1 MLDLQR
7 RSHSGDGAPPSRARP
22 ARTISQRRRSSAL
35 LCSTCKDDLTAETEL
50 RPPVLDLQGRSH
62 SGDGAPPSR
71 ARPARTISQRRRSS
85 ALPCSTCKDD
95 LTAETELRPPVL
107 DLQGRSHSGDGA
119 PPSRARPARTI
130 SQRRRSSALPC
141 STCKDDLT
149 AETELRPPVLDL
161 QGRSHSG
168 DGAPPSRAR
177 PARKISQRRR
187 SSALP
192 LFNFQPDGLD
202 FGCVGIAAVWIKLHS
217 QGIALLQALADFGPQ
232 PAVVQHPKV
241 LIVQKSL
248 SAHTR

>member
-1 MLDLQR
+1 M
-7 RSHSGDGAPPSRARP
+7 
-22 ARTISQRRRSSAL
+22 
-35 LCSTCKDDLTAETEL
+35 
-50 RPPVLDLQGRSH
+50 LDLQGRSH
-62 SGDGAPPSR
+62 SGDGAPPSC

-168 DGAPPSRAR
+168 DGAPPSCAR
-177 PARKISQRRR
+177 PARTISQRRR

-192 LFNFQPDGLD
+192 CSTCKEDLTAETELRPPVLDLQGRSHSGDGAPPSRSSISSRTD
-202 FGCVGIAAVWIKLHS
+202 WIS
-217 QGIALLQALADFGPQ
+217 AALASPRCGSSSIRRELRCCRRW
-232 PAVVQHPKV
+232 
-241 LIVQKSL
+241 LISVRSPP
-248 SAHTR
+248 SFNTPRF